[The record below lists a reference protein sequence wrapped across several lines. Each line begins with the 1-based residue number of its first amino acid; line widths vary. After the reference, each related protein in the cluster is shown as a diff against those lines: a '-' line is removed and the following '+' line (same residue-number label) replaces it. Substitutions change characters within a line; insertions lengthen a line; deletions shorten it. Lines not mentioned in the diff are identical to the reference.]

1 MKKMFYLVL
10 SICII
15 LSSSAC
21 GRNKKQVEVESRDEY
36 YRRLAEEITD
46 YQDTYDLI
54 KEYSED
60 EKEKEE
66 FKKRLAFE
74 GNYIVQE
81 ALLNSEDLSSE
92 ILTIIL
98 ENPKWKNPNQ
108 SEVVSLIKDKIK
120 DSELT
125 SEQEVRIS
133 KIGET
138 AQLGLL
144 AREELCCEALCYIA
158 DTETTLIKNLNYYE
172 YRDLF
177 YQQGAREWSDEE
189 KIQLINTE
197 NKNIIKGL
205 SLKK

>member
-66 FKKRLAFE
+66 FKKRIDFE
-74 GNYIVQE
+74 GNYIVHE
-81 ALLNSEDLSSE
+81 ALLNSEDLS
-92 ILTIIL
+92 
-98 ENPKWKNPNQ
+98 
-108 SEVVSLIKDKIK
+108 
-120 DSELT
+120 
-125 SEQEVRIS
+125 
-133 KIGET
+133 
-138 AQLGLL
+138 
-144 AREELCCEALCYIA
+144 
-158 DTETTLIKNLNYYE
+158 
-172 YRDLF
+172 
-177 YQQGAREWSDEE
+177 
-189 KIQLINTE
+189 
-197 NKNIIKGL
+197 
-205 SLKK
+205 